1 MLLQVLGFLHMSF
14 ADVLDVLMV
23 ALIIYFVFRWIR
35 GSAAM
40 NIFIALLLLF
50 VVLVVV
56 EALGMKLMSAILG
69 TFIDVGVIAL
79 IVIFQPEVRHFLI
92 RIGGRNNISRLQFI
106 GKLFG
111 ARERR
116 IGSEAVSEIVE
127 ACVQMSSD
135 KTGALIV
142 IPHTNPL
149 QYIIETGD
157 RIDAIVNRRLIM
169 NLFFKN
175 SPLHDGA
182 MIISGE
188 RIIAAR
194 CTLPITSRS
203 DIPPALGM
211 RHKAAIGITE
221 EADCDVIVVSEE
233 TGGVSFVH
241 GGSLRRVGNRNEL
254 KLLLTS
260 SLEGEKIDFNG

>member
-1 MLLQVLGFLHMSF
+1 MISSL
-14 ADVLDVLMV
+14 
-23 ALIIYFVFRWIR
+23 
-35 GSAAM
+35 
-40 NIFIALLLLF
+40 
-50 VVLVVV
+50 
-56 EALGMKLMSAILG
+56 LG
-69 TFIDVGVIAL
+69 TIIDVGAVALVI
-79 IVIFQPEVRHFLI
+79 IFQPEVRHFLF

-157 RIDAIVNRRLIM
+157 RIDAIVNRRLI
-169 NLFFKN
+169 
-175 SPLHDGA
+175 
-182 MIISGE
+182 ISGE

-194 CTLPITSRS
+194 CTLPITGRS